1 MGGAGFILV
10 DYVKKGGT
18 AMKLPLQITFR
29 NMESSEAVEESI
41 RKWAAKLDRVCDN
54 IIRCAVVVE
63 APHKR
68 RKVGGHFRVRIDIT
82 VPGRELVINR
92 EPDEHHSNVDVYVCI
107 RDAFNSA
114 KRQLEEY
121 VCRRKGY
128 VKVHEPVP
136 HGRIASLF
144 PEEDY
149 GRIATAD
156 GREIYFHRNSI
167 LDADFDK
174 LEAGMEVRFS
184 EEEGDQGT
192 QASTVR
198 LVGKHHIE

>member
-1 MGGAGFILV
+1 
-10 DYVKKGGT
+10 
-18 AMKLPLQITFR
+18 MKLPLQITFR
-29 NMESSEAVEESI
+29 NMEPSEAVEENV

-54 IIRCAVVVE
+54 IMRCAVVVE
-63 APHKR
+63 APSKHKR
-68 RKVGGHFRVRIDIT
+68 VGDHFRVRIDIT
-82 VPGRELVINR
+82 VPGSELVINR
-92 EPDEHHSNVDVYVCI
+92 EPDQHHSYVDVHVCL

-136 HGRIASLF
+136 HGRITALF

-149 GRIATAD
+149 GRIETAD
-156 GREIYFHRNSI
+156 GRDLYFHRNSV
-167 LDADFDK
+167 LEADFDT
-174 LEAGMEVRFS
+174 LEEGMEVRFC
-184 EEEGDQGT
+184 EEEGEHGP

-198 LVGKHHIE
+198 LVGKHHLTE